1 MINKIYSWGMT
12 ALFCAIAV
20 TGCEEAEP
28 PPLREGDSVTILSV
42 TPDSL
47 PDGAEQQCTVSVE
60 YTLVHQEY
68 CDLFIAFNTA
78 GLDDFRVHDSHQLT
92 KSGSGSH
99 TFNVA
104 VTSAYWPDGEFQA
117 NVYLGD
123 TTFSKGFH
131 KAGEIAVTGEALAY
145 DSKTIPLND
154 EYWTITWDLDGGTK
168 GGEWVNGN
176 WTGGKYHER
185 VAKGGVLVPP
195 LRDPYKNGNFISG
208 IFHFDGWYTDS
219 ALTQEYNFAAPVTA
233 DLTLFAKWEN
243 IIVAAITIEDLYG
256 TWKGTYGENSN
267 SPRIYTLTISAN
279 SIRWDA
285 TGSLGGYVQYTNV
298 VWTPDENRLY
308 SFTFTGTRTASSNHS
323 GFGTT
328 FDRVSV
334 DWSGINKSNGS
345 IVALVMWVYPFDNR
359 YVVTYYKQ

>member
-20 TGCEEAEP
+20 IGCEEAEP
-28 PPLREGDSVTILSV
+28 PPLRGGDTVTILSV
-42 TPDSL
+42 TPDAL
-47 PDGAEQQCTVSVE
+47 PDGAEQQCAVTVE

-78 GLDDFRVHDSHQLT
+78 GLDDFRVHDSHKLT

-123 TTFSKGFH
+123 ANFYKGFDV
-131 KAGEIAVTGEALAY
+131 AGEIAVTGEALAY

-154 EYWTITWDLDGGTK
+154 DYWTITWELDGGRATNNPGEYTK
-168 GGEWVNGN
+168 RIV
-176 WTGGKYHER
+176 
-185 VAKGGVLVPP
+185 KGGVLAR
-195 LRDPYKNGNFISG
+195 LSSDPYKNGNFISG
-208 IFHFDGWYTDS
+208 IFNFDGWYTDS
-219 ALTQEYNFAAPVTA
+219 ALTHEYNFAAPVTA

-243 IIVAAITIEDLYG
+243 ITVAAITIEDLYG
-256 TWKGTYGENSN
+256 TWKGTYGQNSN

-285 TGSLGGYVQYTNV
+285 TGTLGGYVQYTNV

-323 GFGTT
+323 RFGTT

-334 DWSGINKSNGS
+334 DWSGINKWNGS
-345 IVALVMWVYPFDNR
+345 IEALVMWVYPFDNR
-359 YVVTYYKQ
+359 YVATYYKQ